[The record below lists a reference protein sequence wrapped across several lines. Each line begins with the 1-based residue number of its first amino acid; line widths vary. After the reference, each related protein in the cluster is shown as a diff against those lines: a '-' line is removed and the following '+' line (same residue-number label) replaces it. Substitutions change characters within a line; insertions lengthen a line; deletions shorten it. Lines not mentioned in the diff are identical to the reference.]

1 LRINPSIKIGFSIPD
16 QAAKLQEF
24 RACPLLP
31 PALHCARGHG
41 LRFPPE
47 ISARFMLAE
56 YAFIGIVVAVHL
68 IALKVVATV
77 LPLQGGS

>member
-16 QAAKLQEF
+16 QATKLQEF
-24 RACPLLP
+24 RAYPLLP

-47 ISARFMLAE
+47 ISARLVLAE
-56 YAFIGIVVAVHL
+56 YAFIGIVIAVHFF
-68 IALKVVATV
+68 ALKVVATV
-77 LPLQGGS
+77 FAA